1 MAAFFAQEMPVLPVT
16 KITDGIVVE
25 TFVVPQMQTSS
36 LTVVVA
42 AKLVKSPWEAAKH
55 VATIHRWRTYFVIN
69 VMMEGTCSSKTMA
82 PVDHA
87 QMLFPTV
94 EPVLGS
100 LTIPSVYFVRGIINY
115 LDLRS
120 AAM

>member
-36 LTVVVA
+36 LMVVVA

-55 VATIHRWRTYFVIN
+55 VVTIHRGRTYFVIN
-69 VMMEGTCSSKTMA
+69 VMMEGTYSSRTTA
-82 PVDHA
+82 LVNHA
-87 QMLFPTV
+87 QMLFPIV

-100 LTIPSVYFVRGIINY
+100 LTTPSVYFVRGIINY